1 MSKLR
6 ISAMAL
12 AAMVA
17 AGAAFPL
24 AGRADETKT
33 TAAAL
38 KHRWTF
44 NTDLKD
50 SVTGRSAQKIGSSV
64 AVADG
69 VVKMTGAGNSQGSL
83 NLGSGIMPP
92 GAATVEIW
100 AKQTAAKNYSRIF
113 DYAQNTQNYL
123 MEAWTAGTDINK
135 SIVEV
140 NRANT
145 KYTANPA
152 FGPLTLNTQFHIT
165 ARVCP
170 NADGST
176 TVLWAT
182 RNSTSGA
189 LVKSGSISVPNWA
202 PASLKNS
209 VFYLGHSPF
218 ANDHDAHAEYDEV
231 RIWDGAL
238 TDAQLDANA
247 AAGPDA
253 LPETVAVATAA
264 DNVWTHLRHRWS
276 FNGNGSNGVPGG
288 PNASWAGSCRWADS
302 NTALEFYGNGY
313 GKGYGNLGSS
323 ILPADSATIEIWA
336 TPTAARKD
344 SRIFDCGTGENDC
357 ILLSWCRGTNVGQ
370 EYSQVKKNGTAH
382 MSVNDAMGGFA
393 LNTKW
398 HIAVSYRDLGNGDTL
413 VRWTKRNA
421 ATGRIVRN
429 RSEIARG
436 WRLAEIAGA
445 TFFIG
450 HSQYT
455 SDYDAAA
462 KYDEVRIWH
471 GALTDA
477 QLAENA
483 KLGPD
488 TLPTKVGV
496 VENPR
501 TVCVAE
507 KTADSVTL
515 AFGNPNG
522 RAHALF
528 LASGQ
533 ADGGDDKYAWD
544 SFEKIADIA
553 DGQESFTYAVPAA
566 LRDGRPLRFFLLQ
579 TTGLNMAKELDFVHS
594 TGAQWVNV
602 ELVPDGRTVTD
613 FRFGNVTYVDSTAFF
628 GQNWTG
634 SRYLFNQQGNK
645 FYFHAKGSAFGAKP
659 ALNTDYRFV
668 VDDDNHVSLFT
679 NGAETRVAPSNT
691 RSVDG
696 NNPFYVF
703 ACNDGTKGSTF
714 DFRRMKVANGAR
726 YEPYQMQRD
735 YIPAL
740 NADGVAGL
748 YDQVND
754 TFHPSETATA
764 LVAGNERP
772 AAKFGRVTDMTPT
785 FRFLPS
791 VEVTEQTATTATL
804 AFGNGADGS
813 KLFLAYGATDGGA
826 DKNAWDSFEDLGAI
840 AAGETSRTVTLPAA
854 LQATGLKYRFFLMK
868 TDDLPY
874 ASEVASFT
882 STGGQTVRTG
892 YIPDITTTFDFRISG
907 LTYGNDTC
915 LFGQGWNGAN
925 FLLAAQGNY
934 YRWYGSG
941 TNLDP
946 AANMSEATRVQL
958 LDGPAVRMDRGDSHH
973 EYDVRLTPNPILDFA
988 VFGTWSVTHGSKYT
1002 FNSLLVKDAGMVVR
1016 DLVPV
1021 VKANGKGALFDRANG
1036 VLHSNEQESSDFTK
1050 GATLTRTGW
1059 VQDSTAS
1066 LASFAAADAGRAATA
1081 VWTGAG
1087 DAANLADP
1095 ANWRCYDATGAELPA
1110 TAVPDSGTTAY
1121 IDGNAA
1127 FSFPVGSTGP
1137 WGSLVI
1143 GGATG
1148 RVTLTADCDWR
1159 GLGAANVAAG
1169 TIIDLNGHTL
1179 YVDDIA
1185 GDGSVKITD
1194 SVLERA
1200 SLLANG
1206 SFETFDGV
1214 FVNNPN
1220 YSYFTVGGFQ
1230 HRMEWHDVVRP
1241 YGEQHDLGGQP
1252 DD

>member
-24 AGRADETKT
+24 AARADETKT

-69 VVKMTGAGNSQGSL
+69 VVKMTGAGNSTGSL

-202 PASLKNS
+202 PASLKNP

-238 TDAQLDANA
+238 TDAQLEANA
-247 AAGPDA
+247 VAGPDA
-253 LPETVAVATAA
+253 LPETVAVATAS

-276 FNGNGSNGVPGG
+276 FSGNYNNGVPGG
-288 PNASWAGSCRWADS
+288 PAGKNVGSKLAWTDNKTTVTLSGTKNASSDS
-302 NTALEFYGNGY
+302 KNG
-313 GKGYGNLGSS
+313 GYVNLGSG
-323 ILPADSATIEIWA
+323 ILPTDSATIEIWA
-336 TPTAARKD
+336 KPTAAKNFARV
-344 SRIFDCGTGENDC
+344 FDCSVGETDG
-357 ILLSWCRGTNVGQ
+357 ILMSWSRGTNAGQ
-370 EYSQVKKNGTAH
+370 DCMQVKKNGVQLLA
-382 MSVNDAMGGFA
+382 VNDTMNFGTG
-393 LNTKW
+393 TKW
-398 HIAVSYRDLGNGDTL
+398 HIAISYHDLGNGDTL

-421 ATGRIVRN
+421 DTGRIVRN

-436 WRLAEIAGA
+436 WKLADIAGA
-445 TFFIG
+445 EFHLG

-455 SDYDAAA
+455 ADIDANAV
-462 KYDEVRIWH
+462 YDEVRIWH

-488 TLPTKVGV
+488 TLPTKVGL

-528 LASGQ
+528 LASG
-533 ADGGDDKYAWD
+533 ATDGGDDKYAWD

-628 GQNWTG
+628 G
-634 SRYLFNQQGNK
+634 
-645 FYFHAKGSAFGAKP
+645 
-659 ALNTDYRFV
+659 
-668 VDDDNHVSLFT
+668 
-679 NGAETRVAPSNT
+679 
-691 RSVDG
+691 
-696 NNPFYVF
+696 
-703 ACNDGTKGSTF
+703 
-714 DFRRMKVANGAR
+714 
-726 YEPYQMQRD
+726 
-735 YIPAL
+735 
-740 NADGVAGL
+740 
-748 YDQVND
+748 
-754 TFHPSETATA
+754 
-764 LVAGNERP
+764 
-772 AAKFGRVTDMTPT
+772 
-785 FRFLPS
+785 
-791 VEVTEQTATTATL
+791 
-804 AFGNGADGS
+804 
-813 KLFLAYGATDGGA
+813 
-826 DKNAWDSFEDLGAI
+826 
-840 AAGETSRTVTLPAA
+840 
-854 LQATGLKYRFFLMK
+854 
-868 TDDLPY
+868 
-874 ASEVASFT
+874 
-882 STGGQTVRTG
+882 
-892 YIPDITTTFDFRISG
+892 
-907 LTYGNDTC
+907 
-915 LFGQGWNGAN
+915 
-925 FLLAAQGNY
+925 
-934 YRWYGSG
+934 
-941 TNLDP
+941 
-946 AANMSEATRVQL
+946 
-958 LDGPAVRMDRGDSHH
+958 
-973 EYDVRLTPNPILDFA
+973 
-988 VFGTWSVTHGSKYT
+988 
-1002 FNSLLVKDAGMVVR
+1002 
-1016 DLVPV
+1016 
-1021 VKANGKGALFDRANG
+1021 
-1036 VLHSNEQESSDFTK
+1036 
-1050 GATLTRTGW
+1050 
-1059 VQDSTAS
+1059 
-1066 LASFAAADAGRAATA
+1066 
-1081 VWTGAG
+1081 
-1087 DAANLADP
+1087 
-1095 ANWRCYDATGAELPA
+1095 
-1110 TAVPDSGTTAY
+1110 
-1121 IDGNAA
+1121 
-1127 FSFPVGSTGP
+1127 
-1137 WGSLVI
+1137 
-1143 GGATG
+1143 
-1148 RVTLTADCDWR
+1148 
-1159 GLGAANVAAG
+1159 
-1169 TIIDLNGHTL
+1169 
-1179 YVDDIA
+1179 
-1185 GDGSVKITD
+1185 
-1194 SVLERA
+1194 
-1200 SLLANG
+1200 
-1206 SFETFDGV
+1206 
-1214 FVNNPN
+1214 
-1220 YSYFTVGGFQ
+1220 
-1230 HRMEWHDVVRP
+1230 
-1241 YGEQHDLGGQP
+1241 
-1252 DD
+1252 